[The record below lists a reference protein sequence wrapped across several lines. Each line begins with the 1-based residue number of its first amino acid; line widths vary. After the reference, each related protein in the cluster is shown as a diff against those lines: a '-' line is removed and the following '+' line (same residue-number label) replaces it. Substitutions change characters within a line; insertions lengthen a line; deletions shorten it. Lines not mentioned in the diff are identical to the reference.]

1 MTIVE
6 ALIGEDHGIHD
17 HVIEYDCIYEHVD
30 AVMVVD
36 QLQGMLMLD

>member
-6 ALIGEDHGIHD
+6 ALIGIDHGIHD

-30 AVMVVD
+30 VMVVD
-36 QLQGMLMLD
+36 QLQGMLMLN